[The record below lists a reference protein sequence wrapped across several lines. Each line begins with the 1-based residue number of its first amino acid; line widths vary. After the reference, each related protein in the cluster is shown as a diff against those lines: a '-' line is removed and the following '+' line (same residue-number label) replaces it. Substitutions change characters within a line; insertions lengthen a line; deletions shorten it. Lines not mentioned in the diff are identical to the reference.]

1 MLGKST
7 TLKITVIIL
16 VLMAIIAPLLTKTN
30 TVEGQDLEQ
39 VEIDGYFEGDFRVQ
53 AFENVTLKYRVEC
66 EKDLQNINVNITIG
80 PDLIDY
86 VIYQEFPKKISTNKW
101 YSVTCK
107 VTDVNCSQYGSRS
120 AGFEIVVDSPEI
132 YYTDQTYGFQVSS
145 SPYGPYIEKI
155 RAKNISSFVHQ
166 GLVIIEWV
174 NPPDPDGI
182 LEGYKIERY
191 DSERV
196 YNVDKNRTIFVDKNI
211 SDIYGFRYNFYSV
224 YNNGNK
230 VFCEQIKIKSTRIP
244 YEPEKYDEDDYHQ
257 DFETNL
263 TLSHEPKLNS
273 IFDINYSIENL
284 YNDEEIKAK
293 IFLPEGFEF
302 ISGDLSW
309 DGTIQESE
317 TKTLKAKVKCVKQ
330 GYWLLS
336 ASINEDGSELSNEIR
351 YIIVNKEEGYLFN
364 KTYETPDIDI
374 DTELYVYGEPYVN
387 NPVNVTYNVTV
398 PYDIT
403 SNNAYAVLEITNKRL
418 YYVNKHA
425 GEFYWEGELNDTE
438 QLYLTISHNQGIGYP
453 LVFET
458 NLNISFRGKYI
469 NESYQKN
476 LDAKSIQFDVDED
489 SGSWS
494 VDNDPYHSAH
504 GGVYSPVDDFFIS
517 ISIIFFILIVMV
529 VILIFSKKND
539 RR

>member
-1 MLGKST
+1 M
-7 TLKITVIIL
+7 
-16 VLMAIIAPLLTKTN
+16 
-30 TVEGQDLEQ
+30 
-39 VEIDGYFEGDFRVQ
+39 
-53 AFENVTLKYRVEC
+53 
-66 EKDLQNINVNITIG
+66 
-80 PDLIDY
+80 
-86 VIYQEFPKKISTNKW
+86 
-101 YSVTCK
+101 
-107 VTDVNCSQYGSRS
+107 
-120 AGFEIVVDSPEI
+120 
-132 YYTDQTYGFQVSS
+132 
-145 SPYGPYIEKI
+145 
-155 RAKNISSFVHQ
+155 
-166 GLVIIEWV
+166 
-174 NPPDPDGI
+174 
-182 LEGYKIERY
+182 
-191 DSERV
+191 
-196 YNVDKNRTIFVDKNI
+196 DKNI
-211 SDIYGFRYNFYSV
+211 SDIYGCRYNFYSV
-224 YNNGNK
+224 YNTGNK
-230 VFCEQIKIKSTRIP
+230 VFCERIKIKSTRIP
-244 YEPEKYDEDDYHQ
+244 YEPEEYEEDYYHQ

-284 YNDEEIKAK
+284 YNDEEIEAK
-293 IFLPEGFEF
+293 IFLPDGFEF

-309 DGTIQESE
+309 DGTIRESE

-351 YIIVNKEEGYLFN
+351 YIMVNKEEGYAFN

-403 SNNAYAVLEITNKRL
+403 SNNAYAVLEISNKRL

-438 QLYLTISHNQGIGYP
+438 QLNLTISHNQGIGYP

-458 NLNISFRGKYI
+458 NLDISFEGKYI

-504 GGVYSPVDDFFIS
+504 SGVYSPVDDFFIS
-517 ISIIFFILIVMV
+517 ISIIFFILFVMV
-529 VILIFSKKND
+529 VILVFSKKND